1 MRFEYLRYFY
11 KIAGIIDDVR
21 EIFKEKYPSEPP
33 GKIFN
38 IAEQWRRKN
47 NITEILDRESLKASL
62 PDNIN
67 DVLKNSEIEDL
78 RKSLKLAGLP
88 EESVNLLNKEGLSWF
103 KERYVDKT
111 RKEIIHPIL
120 EALNPVLFYLANK
133 DSIVNFLSDLEVS
146 DHLNINQSDVLLN
159 LSLDDIIKLN
169 SAFRSSKEGNQKQTS
184 IDTTNVIP
192 NEKEFI
198 AKVGNWNVW
207 LPHTQETSAKI
218 AGYHPITKEPLTT
231 WCTARTKGSN
241 LFYNYAG
248 KVDPSHFGY
257 SRSSL
262 DRAPDLYLYYII
274 KDNPST
280 NIDWLSI
287 GVLNGGNKI
296 EPIFNGED
304 GGVTI
309 DRENK
314 SLTKDN
320 FYRIVGGEVA
330 DKILNIIIEKT
341 KEYGENHP
349 AIESIRDLITD
360 VSKFKRAL
368 LTKGAGEER
377 THFAAKVL
385 DLGEE
390 IFQNKEIF
398 SLCVEAN
405 PYYFFKNIVPNYK
418 DKISDDVLQTALKF
432 YAKKIP
438 YQFLTEMV
446 PNYKDKISDDVLQI
460 ALKSCAEK
468 DLNYFLTDIVPKYKD
483 KISDDALQI
492 VLKSYAE
499 EKPYYFFK
507 YIVPKY
513 KDKISDDA
521 LQYALKSCAET
532 NPYYFFENIVP
543 KYKDK
548 ISDDTLQYALKS
560 CAEENPYDFFKDIFP
575 NYKDKIS
582 DDALQI
588 VLKSYA
594 ERDPYDFLTKIVP
607 SYKDKI
613 SDDALQYAFKCYVE
627 RDPYYFFENI
637 VPNYKDKISDD
648 ALQIALKSYAET
660 NPYYFLKDIVPNY
673 KDKISDD
680 ALHIALK
687 SCAEQD
693 PYHFLAHI
701 VPKYKDKISDDVLQ
715 IAKSRINNRFASTHS
730 SSITASKIKV
740 LKTYLI
746 KSGFKKEAEELLKI
760 M

>member
-21 EIFKEKYPSEPP
+21 ELFKERYPNESP
-33 GKIFN
+33 GKVFN
-38 IAEQWRRKN
+38 IAEQWRKKN

-88 EESVNLLNKEGLSWF
+88 EESVNQLSKEGLSWF

-111 RKEIIHPIL
+111 RKEIIHPIV
-120 EALNPVLFYLANK
+120 EALDPVLFCLANK
-133 DSIVNFLSDLEVS
+133 DSIVNFLSDLEAS

-198 AKVGNWNVW
+198 AKVGDWNVW

-218 AGYHPITKEPLTT
+218 AGYHPITKEPFTT

-248 KVDPSHFGY
+248 KVNPLHFGY
-257 SRSSL
+257 SRDDL

-274 KDNPST
+274 RDNPKFDT
-280 NIDWLSI
+280 DWLSI
-287 GVLNGGNKI
+287 AVLNGGNKI
-296 EPIFNGED
+296 EPIFNGAD

-309 DRENK
+309 DRANK
-314 SLTKDN
+314 GLTKDN
-320 FYRIVGGEVA
+320 FYRIVGGKVA

-349 AIESIRDLITD
+349 ANESIRELITD

-368 LTKGAGEER
+368 LTKGVEEER
-377 THFAAKVL
+377 PHFAAKVL

-390 IFQNKEIF
+390 VFQNKEVF
-398 SLCVEAN
+398 LLCVEAN
-405 PYYFFKNIVPNYK
+405 PYHFLTEMVPKYKDKISDDVLQIALKSYAEESPYYFLKNMVPNYKDKISDDVLQTALKSYAETIPYRFLTQIVPKYKDKISNDTLQIALKSCAEQDPYDFFENIVPNYK

-432 YAKKIP
+432 YAEESP
-438 YQFLTEMV
+438 YSFLTKMV
-446 PNYKDKISDDVLQI
+446 PNYKDKISDDVLQ
-460 ALKSCAEK
+460 
-468 DLNYFLTDIVPKYKD
+468 YT
-483 KISDDALQI
+483 
-492 VLKSYAE
+492 LKSYAE
-499 EKPYYFFK
+499 ESPNHF
-507 YIVPKY
+507 
-513 KDKISDDA
+513 
-521 LQYALKSCAET
+521 LTE
-532 NPYYFFENIVP
+532 IVP

-548 ISDDTLQYALKS
+548 ISDDTLQTALKY
-560 CAEENPYDFFKDIFP
+560 CAERMPYDFFK
-575 NYKDKIS
+575 
-582 DDALQI
+582 
-588 VLKSYA
+588 
-594 ERDPYDFLTKIVP
+594 
-607 SYKDKI
+607 
-613 SDDALQYAFKCYVE
+613 
-627 RDPYYFFENI
+627 NI
-637 VPNYKDKISDD
+637 VPNYKYKIS
-648 ALQIALKSYAET
+648 
-660 NPYYFLKDIVPNY
+660 NDIM
-673 KDKISDD
+673 
-680 ALHIALK
+680 
-687 SCAEQD
+687 E
-693 PYHFLAHI
+693 
-701 VPKYKDKISDDVLQ
+701 
-715 IAKSRINNRFASTHS
+715 IAKSRINNRFAAAHSTS
-730 SSITASKIKV
+730 ATASKIKV
-740 LKTYLI
+740 LRAYLI